1 MQEPVTDHF
10 AYGGQAV
17 VEGVMMRG
25 RRQMAVAVRAPSGEI
40 VVWSDD
46 VRASRLA
53 RRVRTKPVVRG
64 GVLLWDTMTLGMR
77 ALVFSAAVGMLPRSG
92 DDAANPSV
100 PTPKSPAIAG
110 SPLWLGVAVSIL
122 FAITVF
128 FVLPLVVVD
137 VLDPYIASAFVS
149 NVVEGLIRL
158 GLLVG
163 YMHGI
168 GFLPEI
174 RRVYAYHGAEHKA
187 MHAWEAGVPLD
198 VPHVRRFPLEHPR
211 CGTAFML
218 VVMLLSLAVFMAMG
232 RPDLPLRLASRI
244 VVVPLVA
251 GVAYELLKFGA
262 RHAARPVPRAI
273 FSPSLKLQRL
283 TTREPDDGM
292 LEVAIAALLHV
303 LAADGRLAAS
313 DPRLGVARRVDAG
326 LRPLPP
332 LTPPFPDAF
341 EPAAD

>member
-40 VVWSDD
+40 VVWSDE
-46 VRASRLA
+46 VRSSRLA
-53 RRVRTKPVVRG
+53 KRVGAKPFVRG

-77 ALVFSAAVGMLPRSG
+77 ALVFSAAVGMLPRSEE
-92 DDAANPSV
+92 DMAPRPARP
-100 PTPKSPAIAG
+100 PKAFG
-110 SPLWLGVAVSIL
+110 GGQPLWLGVAVSVL
-122 FAITVF
+122 FAITIF
-128 FVLPLVVVD
+128 FVLPLVVVAA
-137 VLDPYIASAFVS
+137 LDPYIASDFVS
-149 NVVEGLIRL
+149 NLVEGLIRL

-187 MHAWEAGVPLD
+187 MHAWEAGAPLD
-198 VPHVRRFPLEHPR
+198 VAHVRRFPLEHPR
-211 CGTAFML
+211 CGTAFLM

-232 RPDLPLRLASRI
+232 RPDLPLRVASRI
-244 VVVPLVA
+244 VLVPLVA

-262 RHAARPVPRAI
+262 RHAAHPALRVI
-273 FSPSLKLQRL
+273 FGPIMKLQRL
-283 TTREPDDGM
+283 TTREPDDAM
-292 LEVAIAALLHV
+292 LDVAIAALLHV
-303 LAADGRLAAS
+303 LAADGRLAAT
-313 DPRLGVARRVDAG
+313 DPRLRASRLVGAD
-326 LRPLPP
+326 LRPVQPRLGP
-332 LTPPFPDAF
+332 LPDAF

>member
-25 RRQMAVAVRAPSGEI
+25 LRQMAVAVRAPSGEI
-40 VVWSDD
+40 VLWSDE
-46 VRASRLA
+46 VRSSRLA
-53 RRVRTKPVVRG
+53 RRVRTKPFVRG
-64 GVLLWDTMTLGMR
+64 GVLLWDAMTLGMR
-77 ALVFSAAVGMLPRSG
+77 ALVFSAAVGMLPRA
-92 DDAANPSV
+92 DDGSTPPT
-100 PTPKSPAIAG
+100 PTPKSPTFGG

-122 FAITVF
+122 FAITFF
-128 FVLPLVVVD
+128 FVLPLAVVAA
-137 VLDPYIASAFVS
+137 LDPHIASAFVS

-262 RHAARPVPRAI
+262 RHAAHPGLRAI
-273 FSPSLKLQRL
+273 FSPLLKLQRL

-292 LEVAIAALLHV
+292 IEVAIAALLHV

-313 DPRLGVARRVDAG
+313 DPRLGVVRRVDAG

-332 LTPPFPDAF
+332 LPLLPEAF